1 MGFKRSWVQIP
12 PARVFKRSATDRGF
26 KSRQLECSY
35 YQTGYET
42 LGRMIN
48 VPTTGIAIAALIC
61 YTAVSVFAEDRA
73 QAHALKLNQTAFQ
86 YAQEL
91 ISAGHFIAD
100 GKGAWGEH
108 RPSADKENEF
118 IRLHGFVE
126 YAKWHLGID
135 ERYPEN
141 TKKRYKFPYGDL
153 KNVHRCGLLAARSR
167 AAEYR
172 YHDIEDAAARLIEM
186 ISSKKERAASLS
198 SGQ

>member
-1 MGFKRSWVQIP
+1 
-12 PARVFKRSATDRGF
+12 
-26 KSRQLECSY
+26 
-35 YQTGYET
+35 
-42 LGRMIN
+42 MIN

-73 QAHALKLNQTAFQ
+73 QAHALKLNQTGFQ

-91 ISAGHFIAD
+91 ITAGHFIAD
-100 GKGAWGEH
+100 AKGAWGEH